1 MQAIC
6 GTHFKLLGYTLEI
19 NKKWFDII
27 IKSNNRD
34 RSQKQCELQN
44 KVNTE
49 LKNIFNTILP
59 WTPGLIIKPHTE
71 LRPLLTEDELEFI
84 SFTEALYAN
93 TEKWIDA
100 CLRNGSTLR
109 EQQTKVMDLCIDLLN
124 ILNELLNLQT

>member
-27 IKSNNRD
+27 IKSNNRH

-59 WTPGLIIKPHTE
+59 WTPGLIIKAHSE